1 MTTLQIPTARVFLPL
16 LQPARSKGAHG
27 GRGSGKSHF
36 FGEHLIEE
44 CMANPGVRA
53 VCIREVQRSIKESS
67 KRLLEDKIAKFGLGR
82 YFDVQEAQIRTPGDG
97 LIIFTGM
104 QSHTAE
110 SIKSLEGYKIAWID
124 EAQSLSQ
131 RSLDVLRPTMRG
143 EAEIWASW
151 NPQSPE
157 DPIDMLLRGPVPPP
171 RSIVV
176 EANWDTNPWMP
187 ADLLEEMEFDRST
200 DADKFAWIWGGG
212 YEPRSGPG
220 RYFKQEWLLPVDAL
234 PPRDSLRVYG
244 GSDYAVTDDGGDY
257 TAHVV
262 IGLDPE
268 GNPWVL
274 DVWRE
279 QASSDKWVEAFCDL
293 VLKHKPMAWAEEN
306 GQIKSGV
313 GPFLTREM
321 RDRRAYCA
329 REQFPTRG
337 DKAVR
342 SQSFRGLC
350 ATRGLRIPAK
360 ATWRTAFENELLRF
374 PAGVH
379 DDQVD
384 ACGLVGQLLD
394 MMTSGQKPEAPEKKR
409 LDDYTSSSDRDNYN
423 SGLDALVI

>member
-1 MTTLQIPTARVFLPL
+1 MTTLRIPTARVFLPL
-16 LQPARSKGAHG
+16 LKPARYKGAHG

-36 FGEHLIEE
+36 FGEHLVERCILE
-44 CMANPGVRA
+44 PGLRA

-67 KRLLEDKIAKFGLGR
+67 KRLIEDKIVKFGLGS
-82 YFDVQEAQIRTPGDG
+82 YFEVQEAQIRTPGDG
-97 LIIFTGM
+97 LIIFQGM

-110 SIKSLEGYKIAWID
+110 SIKSLEGYRIAWPD

-131 RSLDVLRPTMRG
+131 RSLDILRPTMRG
-143 EAEIWASW
+143 DAEIWASW
-151 NPQSPE
+151 NPQAPE
-157 DPIDMLLRGPVPPP
+157 DPIDALLRGPTPPP

-176 EANWDTNPWMP
+176 EANWNDNPWFP
-187 ADLLEEMEFDRST
+187 DDLREEMEFDRKT
-200 DADKFAWIWGGG
+200 DPDKFAWIWGGG

-220 RYFKQEWLLPVDAL
+220 RYFKAEWIIPVDVL
-234 PPRDSLRVYG
+234 PPRESLRVYG

-262 IGLDPE
+262 IGIDPE

-274 DVWRE
+274 EVWRE
-279 QASSDKWVEAFCDL
+279 QASSDKWVEALCDL
-293 VLKHKPMAWAEEN
+293 VIKWRPMGWAEET

-342 SQSFRGLC
+342 AQSFRGLV
-350 ATRGLRIPAK
+350 ATRGLRIPA
-360 ATWRTAFENELLRF
+360 AAPWRTAFVNELLRF

-394 MMTSGQKPEAPEKKR
+394 MMMVGRKPQAPEKKR
-409 LDDYTSSSDRDNYN
+409 VADYAASNEFDRSDFDP
-423 SGLDALVI
+423 LTI

>member
-1 MTTLQIPTARVFLPL
+1 MLERVV
-16 LQPARSKGAHG
+16 A
-27 GRGSGKSHF
+27 
-36 FGEHLIEE
+36 E
-44 CMANPGVRA
+44 PGTRA

-67 KRLLEDKIAKFGLGR
+67 KRLIEDKISKFGLGPD
-82 YFDVQEAQIRTPGDG
+82 FDVQETQIRTPGDG

-124 EAQSLSQ
+124 EGQSLSQ

-143 EAEIWASW
+143 DAEIWASW

-157 DPIDMLLRGPVPPP
+157 DPIDALLRGPTPPP
-171 RSIVV
+171 RSVVV
-176 EANWDTNPWMP
+176 EANWDKNPEFP
-187 ADLLEEMEFDRST
+187 ADLLEELEFDRAT
-200 DADKFAWIWGGG
+200 DPDKFAWIWGGG

-220 RYFKQEWLLPVDAL
+220 RYFRAEWLLPVDIL
-234 PPRDSLRVYG
+234 PPRETLRVYG
-244 GSDYAVTDDGGDY
+244 GSDYAVTDEGGDY

-262 IGLDPE
+262 IGLDPD
-268 GNPWVL
+268 GDPWVL

-279 QASSDKWVEAFCDL
+279 QASSDKWVESFCDL
-293 VLKHKPMAWAEEN
+293 VIKHKPMGWAEEH

-321 RDRRAYCA
+321 RERRAYCA

-342 SQSFRGLC
+342 AQSFRGLC
-350 ATRGLRIPAK
+350 ATKGLRIPAK
-360 ATWRTAFENELLRF
+360 ASWRTAFENELLRF

-384 ACGLVGQLLD
+384 ACGLIGQLLD
-394 MMTSGQKPEAPEKKR
+394 LMIAGQKPVTPEKKH
-409 LDDYTSSSDRDNYN
+409 LDEYVASHSPYSAE
-423 SGLDALVI
+423 LDPLTI

>member
-1 MTTLQIPTARVFLPL
+1 MRYRGV
-16 LQPARSKGAHG
+16 HG

-36 FGEHLIEE
+36 LGDRLIEE
-44 CMANPGVRA
+44 CIAVPGTRA

-67 KRLLEDKIAKFGLGR
+67 KRLLEDKIVKFDLGS
-82 YFDVQEAQIRTPGDG
+82 YFEVQEAQIRTPGDG

-110 SIKSLEGYKIAWID
+110 SIKSLEGYRIASLD

-143 EAEIWASW
+143 EAEIWAAW
-151 NPQSPE
+151 NPQNPE
-157 DPIDMLLRGPVPPP
+157 DPIDTLLRGPAPPP
-171 RSIVV
+171 RSVVV
-176 EANWDTNPWMP
+176 EANWNDNPWFP
-187 ADLLEEMEFDRST
+187 DDLREEMEFDRAT
-200 DADKFAWIWGGG
+200 DPDKFAWIWGGG

-220 RYFKQEWLLPVDAL
+220 RYFKAEWLIPVDVL
-234 PPRDSLRVYG
+234 PPRESLRVYG

-274 DVWRE
+274 DLWRE

-293 VLKHKPMAWAEEN
+293 VVKHRPMAWAEET

-321 RDRRAYCA
+321 RERRAYCA

-342 SQSFRGLC
+342 AQSFRGLV
-350 ATRGLRIPAK
+350 AIRGLRIPAK
-360 ATWRTAFENELLRF
+360 ASWRAAFENELLRF

-394 MMTSGQKPEAPEKKR
+394 MMAAGPKPAMPSASVHSPSR
-409 LDDYTSSSDRDNYN
+409 IQIAD
-423 SGLDALVI
+423 